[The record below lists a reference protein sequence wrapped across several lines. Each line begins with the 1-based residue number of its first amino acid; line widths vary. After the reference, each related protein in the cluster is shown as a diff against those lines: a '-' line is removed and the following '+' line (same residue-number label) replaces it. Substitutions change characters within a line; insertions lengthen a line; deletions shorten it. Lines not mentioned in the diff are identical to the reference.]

1 MYLDTQQ
8 PRAEK
13 PQASRRSRFARV
25 AGIIVGWA
33 FVVLGIV
40 GLFLPILQGI
50 LFLVIGLLILSRE
63 YSWARNLISYF
74 RKRFPKFDAVLKVAH
89 EKYGHLIGHARHEH
103 SN

>member
-13 PQASRRSRFARV
+13 PQSSRRSRFARV

-40 GLFLPILQGI
+40 GLFLPVLQGI

-74 RKRFPKFDAVLKVAH
+74 RKRFPKFDAILKIVH
-89 EKYGHLIGHARHEH
+89 EKYGHLIGHKEH
-103 SN
+103 SAG